1 MRYADKNV
9 FGGKGKE
16 MGTPME
22 ASISRKNRHVEGF
35 EDNCSILSSRDQS
48 KKERVTRR
56 DVTHADDLIVLYC
69 IVFKYLYSA
78 PQQPKA
84 NRGACGSISSKKRDK
99 LERKRSILAK

>member
-56 DVTHADDLIVLYC
+56 DVTHADDLRE
-69 IVFKYLYSA
+69 
-78 PQQPKA
+78 KA
-84 NRGACGSISSKKRDK
+84 LNSGQVRG
-99 LERKRSILAK
+99 L